1 MKPIATRLLVS
12 LLFESEEE
20 LRMLLADLQGAVG
33 WVELRLDHMPVGFDL
48 TSVLADY
55 PGLRFVAAI
64 LLQEEGGHFMGNA
77 SERKALLQ
85 EVASAGFEVIDLPLG
100 SGAVELPARVQRLVS
115 WHQSAPKK
123 TAVPLRE
130 IYAQART
137 EAGPKGYVKLVTWAD
152 FSEQSMAAVLLQK
165 DSADSTLLAFSQG
178 PGGSASRILSLL
190 AGAPWIYSCWPGANT
205 APGQWDYQSLLAL
218 LPDNAGHSTK
228 VFGIMGNPV
237 EHSLSPF
244 LWHAAFAESPYNAV
258 YLRFPVADAAA
269 FFATAPCCGIT
280 ALSVTTPWKRAAA
293 EVASN
298 PWDSGAANFLQFQN
312 QQWVAANTD
321 GVGALDALEDA
332 GLPSGSRVLLLGAG
346 GAARGVAMEA
356 LQRGYAL
363 TVAARRAEQAQ
374 QLCAACAT
382 DGAPLTAATLK
393 NIKQSDFHA
402 VIQATTV
409 GSFEQ
414 PGSPTPGQT
423 PGAGA
428 LALDMIYHP
437 LQTAWLRSAE
447 AAGAIPVAGTAML
460 IRQMLEQL
468 HSATGLEADFA
479 KLNTVLHEEL
489 SARAAVLLIGARA
502 SGKTSLGRALAA
514 KLGWHFIDADEEL
527 ERRHQRNIADWIAQ
541 DERGFRSAE
550 RDLLPEL
557 IALPRHVVALGG
569 GVVESPTSVQ
579 RLAMASRVVFLD
591 CPIKTLLERQ
601 QKEPRPPLC
610 DLPLAEEIDHLLARR
625 LPFYQ
630 ECADLTLSSA
640 DGFAEIVERL
650 FSSPV
655 LKLFPT

>member
-1 MKPIATRLLVS
+1 MKSIAARLLVS

-20 LRMLLADLQGAVG
+20 LRGLLTDLHGTVG
-33 WVELRLDHMPVGFDL
+33 WVELRLDRMPMGLDL
-48 TSVLADY
+48 ASILADY
-55 PGLRFVAAI
+55 PALRFVAAI
-64 LLQEEGGHFMGNA
+64 LLQCEGGHFQGDDSA
-77 SERKALLQ
+77 RKALLQ

-100 SGAVELPARVQRLVS
+100 SGAVELPATVHRLVS
-115 WHQSAPKK
+115 WHQTDHEKSAL
-123 TAVPLRE
+123 PLRE
-130 IYAQART
+130 LYVQART
-137 EAGPKGYVKLVTWAD
+137 EAGPQGYVKLVSWAD
-152 FSEQSMAAVLLQK
+152 FSEQSLPAVLLQQEQ
-165 DSADSTLLAFSQG
+165 ADSKLLAFSQG
-178 PGGSASRILSLL
+178 SGGSASRILSLL

-218 LPDNAGHSTK
+218 LPENAGPSTK
-228 VFGIMGNPV
+228 VLGVMGNPV

-244 LWHAAFAESPYNAV
+244 LWRAAFAESQYNAV
-258 YLRFPVADAAA
+258 YLRFPVANAAT
-269 FFATAPCCGIT
+269 FFDYAARCGIT
-280 ALSVTTPWKRAAA
+280 ALSVTTPWKGAAA

-298 PWDSGAANFLQFQN
+298 PWESGAANFLQFEN
-312 QQWVAANTD
+312 GQWIAANTD

-356 LQRGYAL
+356 LQRGYEL

-374 QLCAACAT
+374 QLCEACAT
-382 DGAPLTAATLK
+382 AGASLTAGTLK
-393 NIKQSDFHA
+393 DLKQSDFHA

-428 LALDMIYHP
+428 WALDMIYHP

-447 AAGAIPVAGTAML
+447 AAGAIPVVGTAML

-468 HSATGLEADFA
+468 HSATGLDADFA
-479 KLNTVLHEEL
+479 KLNKVLHGEL
-489 SARAAVLLIGARA
+489 SSRAAVLLMGARA

-514 KLGWHFIDADEEL
+514 KIGWHFIDADEEL
-527 ERRHQRNIADWIAQ
+527 ERRFQRSIAAWIAE
-541 DERGFRSAE
+541 DEHSFRSAE

-579 RLAMASRVVFLD
+579 RLAMTSRVVFLN
-591 CPIKTLLERQ
+591 CPVEILLERQ

-640 DGFAEIVERL
+640 ADFAEIIERMI
-650 FSSPV
+650 SSPV